1 MSSPNEN
8 TSPHTRA
15 FYDNQAA
22 RRRQLSSGP
31 LGGDCEQSLVV
42 FVVPNPY
49 VRCTVFSGFKGRI
62 FHISATK
69 YSMFSPSTVYLSAK
83 RCSTKQAPMVNL
95 QKSLIIKRDL
105 TWPTLVSAK
114 KYFVSNC
121 APFTYS
127 YRRLTKSLKLTE
139 NTACFSAARKNLFRE
154 MATRAARIVCDDLA
168 ARCRSLAPVR

>member
-1 MSSPNEN
+1 MKSPRQH
-8 TSPHTRA
+8 TSPTRA
-15 FYDNQAA
+15 SILRQSGCTLP
-22 RRRQLSSGP
+22 QLSSGP

-105 TWPTLVSAK
+105 TWATLVSAK

-121 APFTYS
+121 EPFT
-127 YRRLTKSLKLTE
+127 
-139 NTACFSAARKNLFRE
+139 
-154 MATRAARIVCDDLA
+154 
-168 ARCRSLAPVR
+168 